1 MIVMISRK
9 DMLLLLGFL
18 LMLAGSSGLTA
29 SDEIPGAPQDH
40 PIALVGGTVHT
51 VSGGTLEGGAVLFDK
66 GRIIAVGLQVEFP
79 EGTEQVDARGKHIYP
94 GLFDA
99 YTNLGLVE
107 INSIRATRD
116 ESEGG
121 NLNPN
126 VRAEIAVNPDSELI
140 PVARS
145 NGVLLALTAPT
156 GGLLSGKSAVL
167 QLDGWTWEDL
177 TVKSGAGMHI
187 SWPSMSPVSDWWI
200 EKSAKDQIQERD
212 RQLKLLEETFK
223 RARLSMQAR
232 QGEEKGPG
240 DLRLEAMIP
249 VLQGRQPII
258 VSANSISQIQSAV
271 AFAVRQKV
279 RLVIFGGY
287 DAPACSALLKQHD
300 VPVIVGSVYRLPRRR
315 GDDYDAAFTLPARLH
330 QAGVSFCIASNG
342 RFGASNVRNL
352 PYHAATAVA
361 YGLPAEEALRAITL
375 SPARILGVDD
385 QVGSIT
391 TGHDATL
398 IVTSGDPL
406 ETTTRV
412 EHAFVQGRQVDL
424 SNKHTRLWQKYRT
437 KYQQQRDAAGQ

>member
-1 MIVMISRK
+1 MISRK
-9 DMLLLLGFL
+9 EVLPLLCSLLLL
-18 LMLAGSSGLTA
+18 AGGPGLPA

-40 PIALVGGTVHT
+40 PIALIGGTVHT
-51 VSGGTLEGGAVLFDK
+51 ISGETIAGGTVLFDK
-66 GRIIAVGLQVEFP
+66 GRITAVGLQVELP
-79 EGTEQVDARGKHIYP
+79 EGTEPVDVRGKHVYP

-107 INSIRATRD
+107 VNSIRATRD
-116 ESEGG
+116 ESETG

-126 VRAEIAVNPDSELI
+126 VRAEVAVNPDSELI

-156 GGLLSGKSAVL
+156 GGILSGQSAVL
-167 QLDGWTWEDL
+167 QLDGWTWEDM
-177 TVKSGAGMHI
+177 TVRSGAGMHI
-187 SWPSMSPVSDWWI
+187 RWPLMSPVSDWWI

-212 RQLKLLEETFK
+212 KQLEILEEIFK
-223 RARLSMQAR
+223 QARLSMQDP
-232 QGEEKGPG
+232 QEEPG

-258 VSANSISQIQSAV
+258 VAANSLSQIQAAV
-271 AFAVRQKV
+271 AFAARQKV

-330 QAGVSFCIASNG
+330 QAGIPFCIASNG
-342 RFGASNVRNL
+342 RFGASNIRNL

-361 YGLPAEEALRAITL
+361 FGLPADEAIKAITL
-375 SPARILGVDD
+375 SPARILGVEDR
-385 QVGSIT
+385 VGSIAA
-391 TGHDATL
+391 GRDATL

-406 ETTTRV
+406 ETTTHV
-412 EHAFVQGRQVDL
+412 ERAFVQGRQVDL
-424 SNKHTRLWQKYRT
+424 SNKQTRLWQKYRT
-437 KYQQQRDAAGQ
+437 KYQQQRDAAGEEGP

>member
-1 MIVMISRK
+1 
-9 DMLLLLGFL
+9 
-18 LMLAGSSGLTA
+18 
-29 SDEIPGAPQDH
+29 
-40 PIALVGGTVHT
+40 
-51 VSGGTLEGGAVLFDK
+51 
-66 GRIIAVGLQVEFP
+66 
-79 EGTEQVDARGKHIYP
+79 
-94 GLFDA
+94 A

-116 ESEGG
+116 EREAG

-212 RQLKLLEETFK
+212 KQLKLLEETFK
-223 RARLSMQAR
+223 QARLSMQAR
-232 QGEEKGPG
+232 QGKEKVPG

-279 RLVIFGGY
+279 RLIIFGGY
-287 DAPACSALLKQHD
+287 DAPACSALLKQHA

-361 YGLPAEEALRAITL
+361 YGLPAEEAIRAITL
-375 SPARILGVDD
+375 SPAQILGVDD

-391 TGHDATL
+391 SGHDATL